1 MNFLLEDEE
10 QATLA
15 EALAFIDTFPFD
27 ESSTEDDGSSSDAS
41 SSYSSS
47 QSSLYVELHLPPPS
61 AAKSSSAYSTSKP
74 ISTSSMISN
83 SNCSPAS
90 SISADSFSSGSG
102 SDDVVDDEQKKLLK
116 TRAANTRA
124 VNRYRKRNKTEILE
138 LREQVVQL
146 NVHLAQLRKRGE
158 VSADAGRS
166 TRPALLASYARGN
179 PNGRMLP
186 QLEGSGFDL
195 AVTEYKKLQ
204 ESESLNRKLKEAL
217 AKQRGI
223 NSSLS
228 GLFQRQIA
236 KNVRGSLALIS
247 LVIISKLTWLT
258 IALLICHHHFRT

>member
-27 ESSTEDDGSSSDAS
+27 GDDDSTEEGSGSSSDAS
-41 SSYSSS
+41 SASASS
-47 QSSLYVELHLPPPS
+47 QSPLYVELRFPQAH
-61 AAKSSSAYSTSKP
+61 ATKSCTSAYSISSP
-74 ISTSSMISN
+74 ISTSSVVS
-83 SNCSPAS
+83 SSSCSPAS
-90 SISADSFSSGSG
+90 SNSADSNSSG
-102 SDDVVDDEQKKLLK
+102 SDDLVDDEQKKLLK

-158 VSADAGRS
+158 LSTGSARS
-166 TRPALLASYARGN
+166 SRPALLDSYARGK
-179 PNGRMLP
+179 PSGRMIP
-186 QLEGSGFDL
+186 QLKGSGFDL

-228 GLFQRQIA
+228 GLFQRQVS
-236 KNVRGSLALIS
+236 KNVRGSLAAIS
-247 LVIISKLTWLT
+247 LLPITWSTWLT
-258 IALLICHHHFRT
+258 SFLYHCRT

>member
-10 QATLA
+10 QATLD

-27 ESSTEDDGSSSDAS
+27 DESSTEDGGSSSDAS

-47 QSSLYVELHLPPPS
+47 QSPLYVELRLPAPS
-61 AAKSSSAYSTSKP
+61 AAKSSNAYSTS
-74 ISTSSMISN
+74 TSSTIS
-83 SNCSPAS
+83 SSSCSPAS
-90 SISADSFSSGSG
+90 SICSDNFSSGSG
-102 SDDVVDDEQKKLLK
+102 SDDVMDDEQKKLLK

-166 TRPALLASYARGN
+166 TRPALLASYARDK
-179 PNGRMLP
+179 PSGRMLP
-186 QLEGSGFDL
+186 QLKGSGFDL

-228 GLFQRQIA
+228 GLFQRQVS

-247 LVIISKLTWLT
+247 LATISKFTWLT
-258 IALLICHHHFRT
+258 IALLFYQYYRT